1 MSSLAYILYLL
12 KIRRLELYLCVK
24 LSTNQRPIVF
34 VLFIQKNKENCNGI
48 RTRTVIFDIQ
58 YNFNEIVVLTK
69 MTD

>member
-1 MSSLAYILYLL
+1 M
-12 KIRRLELYLCVK
+12 YLCVK
-24 LSTNQRPIVF
+24 VRTNHRPIVF

-58 YNFNEIVVLTK
+58 YNFNEIIVLTK